1 MKHLFPG
8 HNTRFATT

>member
-8 HNTRFATT
+8 HNTRLAAT